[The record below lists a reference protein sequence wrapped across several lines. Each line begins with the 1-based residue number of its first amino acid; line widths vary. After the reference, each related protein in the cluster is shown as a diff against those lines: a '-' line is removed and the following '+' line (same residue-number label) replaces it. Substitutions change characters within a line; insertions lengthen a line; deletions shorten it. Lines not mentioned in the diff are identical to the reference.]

1 MKPDRFD
8 QKRID
13 AWNEIPERMQFAIRE
28 ALLKPTRLGAVINAR
43 GRDDRDVKTSL
54 GYVVHSSFVTPLARE
69 LIEALEFNGVEA
81 PAKPKRRAS

>member
-1 MKPDRFD
+1 MKPDRLD

-13 AWNEIPERMQFAIRE
+13 AWNEIPEKMQRAIRT
-28 ALLKPTRLGAVINAR
+28 ALKEPTRLGAVIPFTH
-43 GRDDRDVKTSL
+43 RDERNVKTSL

-69 LIEALEFNGVEA
+69 LIEALEFNGIEA